1 MNHAMRFNNVCARQ
15 ITGICSI
22 FNAQKGH
29 VLKQAVIYAAFTL
42 SLKLTDVFIII
53 IFFYLL
59 CILP

>member
-29 VLKQAVIYAAFTL
+29 VLKQAVIYSVTEIDRCFYYF
-42 SLKLTDVFIII
+42 V
-53 IFFYLL
+53 FFYLL

>member
-29 VLKQAVIYAAFTL
+29 VLKQAIIYAAL
-42 SLKLTDVFIII
+42 GRLHWSLWK
-53 IFFYLL
+53 
-59 CILP
+59 